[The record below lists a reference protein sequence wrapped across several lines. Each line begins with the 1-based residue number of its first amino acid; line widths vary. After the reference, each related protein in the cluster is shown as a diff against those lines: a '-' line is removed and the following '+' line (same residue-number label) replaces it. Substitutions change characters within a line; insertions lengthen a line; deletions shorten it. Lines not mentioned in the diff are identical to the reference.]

1 MTAKSRTT
9 SALVPELAVFDWRGS
24 LAFYCDLI
32 GFSIRYAREDEGF
45 AYLEL
50 GSAKLMIDQ
59 VDLGRDFHESER
71 LRRPLGAGLN
81 LQLSVPDVAAVHAR
95 VLAAGLPLVLPLE
108 ERWYRRAADEVGQQ
122 QFVVADPDGYLV
134 RPIQVVGTRPSR
146 T

>member
-1 MTAKSRTT
+1 MLN
-9 SALVPELAVFDWRGS
+9 ALVPELTVFDWRRS

-32 GFSIRYAREDEGF
+32 GFSIRYAREVKGF

-50 GSAKLMIDQ
+50 GSAELMIDQ
-59 VDLGRDFHESER
+59 IDLGRGFHVDER

-81 LQLSVPDVAAVHAR
+81 IQLAVPDVRAVQAR

-108 ERWYRRAADEVGQQ
+108 ERWYRRAADEIGQK

-134 RPIQVVGTRPSR
+134 GPIQVVGTRPSR
-146 T
+146 P